1 MRYISLTHPTRSA
14 IALMTIKA
22 IALSEAKAITF
33 LSLNQQDR
41 RSPPKVTNH
50 YQ

>member
-1 MRYISLTHPTRSA
+1 M
-14 IALMTIKA
+14 KA

-41 RSPPKVTNH
+41 RSLPKVTNH